1 MTYSI
6 MPVDVCPERWKI
18 TPSHRTPFAEPHTAN
33 CSDKCEMWSSG
44 TGFTTDSILLEC
56 YILSLRK
63 EFMTARRILIPSW
76 GPSSR

>member
-18 TPSHRTPFAEPHTAN
+18 TLSHRTPFAEPHTAN
-33 CSDKCEMWSSG
+33 CSDKCEMRVSG
-44 TGFTTDSILLEC
+44 SGFATDSMFLEC

-63 EFMTARRILIPSW
+63 EFLTVRRILIPL
-76 GPSSR
+76 